1 MSCNLKQALVKV
13 EELLKFPAIQKN
25 TPFEIK
31 RIKFEIEAMM
41 AAKNKML
48 RGPEVLPYDS
58 NLKETSKKVTPEF
71 DTLPEYVPGQ
81 KNMTYAGIGSRET
94 PMEVLELMTK
104 ASTWLGSKGYTL
116 QSGGAI
122 GADMAF
128 EGKPYPKTL
137 TAGSYDVVN
146 KKGKVVLKAGEVVKI
161 GSKKYTDAYYAF
173 TDKSTKGSIVGS
185 DWSEKVNLPNVKS
198 FSSFDVVN
206 NKFGNA
212 NKVRVIANELHP
224 SSDGMDQW
232 VEALMARNTYQI
244 FGSNLDSPVDFVLFY
259 AKEGK
264 GIRPDGG
271 TGQAVEM
278 ARLKGI
284 PTVNMADS
292 NWRVQLQEV
301 LSNKKLPTKET
312 SSEVKPSKETTYE
325 VPSEVEPKKRVD
337 TEDKT
342 DKITTT
348 PSENLNTPPSNKL
361 DGEDEKYRLI
371 EEDNLNAEYKNDKM
385 FTVKDDISVNS
396 LKNNQILV
404 SSKSGD
410 GIYTVSEE
418 SKLKNSIDKLLYEAE
433 KNENKEYLVTD
444 LGTKYTDEE
453 LVDMIFKVNGEMS
466 DGAIPD
472 NVKLPAKWKD
482 IYYSKVAK
490 DLGVTIKGLEPI
502 KDKKIEK
509 TEVSK
514 SGIEVLKSQQEE
526 AAVKMINMLNSEIDD
541 TFMLEGEAGTGK
553 SYTVSKVLAQYMQEP
568 GHTEVIT
575 VAAATAHK
583 AKDVI
588 GDMIDE
594 VLQSV
599 DKNPDRKVKR
609 VVDLRLPSILSDTD
623 SRKVV
628 VLDEVSMVSPETMAD
643 IKRALDKAASEGVRH
658 KVIML
663 GDRAQLRPVINILNA
678 NNIIAYKNNYTG
690 HYVFKKN
697 AYDLGINGSFDGKNF
712 IPNDK
717 YRTDAV
723 LPAKLNAD
731 GSLTIDAS
739 SMQLKSFLF
748 RDLGNTSDKL
758 KHKLD
763 EQQRNTTATFEA
775 IRKFRTDNIET
786 STAAENTKSY
796 NEQLNDAIKGLTK
809 VGAVLL
815 SNSNS
820 KVPKKVMNDIRDGK
834 GVFLSYTNKT
844 VDTANTLFTH
854 IFAKETGVKENI
866 ESAETYG
873 VFAGQRVFSVS
884 NIQLG
889 GAKVTNNTQGEVV
902 KLEKL
907 SKINSSIMLYD
918 TDRVY
923 DIAKSTYPN
932 MWNFTSGTKLI
943 KPKVTVSMSSN
954 KLTTDSIDMLK
965 AVGINILTESDGYQ
979 YLVDVMLNNTS
990 QNAIIKYVNDNSEK
1004 FSGFMSMIGDSN
1016 KDDRALTAFLL
1027 EYASIRIQV
1036 TTKDMEENV
1045 IVSLGDMMRE
1055 HNLQNSNKKYTKMV
1069 YSKDIVSI
1077 LKGIA
1082 APYAQTVHKSQGSTF
1097 NSVISDNS
1105 TNYYQST
1112 VNKLETL
1119 YVAYSR
1125 SKGDI
1130 VIAPN
1135 ILDNLRGYKTS
1146 ETESALDEY
1155 LTPDLTP
1162 EASTKSEDSIISD
1175 KAPDTEHK
1183 VTIDEITRCLN
1194 LHKG

>member
-1 MSCNLKQALVKV
+1 MSCNLEQALNTVR
-13 EELLKFPAIQKN
+13 ELLELPAIQKN
-25 TPFEIK
+25 IPFEIK
-31 RIKFEIEAMM
+31 RIEFEIKAMI
-41 AAKNKML
+41 AAKDKML
-48 RGPEVLPYDS
+48 GGPEVLPYD
-58 NLKETSKKVTPEF
+58 NKLKETSKKATPEF
-71 DTLPEYVPGQ
+71 DTLPEYIPGQ

-94 PMEVLELMTK
+94 PIEVLELMTK

-146 KKGKVVLKAGEVVKI
+146 KKGKLVLKANETVKI
-161 GSKKYTDAYYAF
+161 GSEKYADAYYAF
-173 TDKSTKGSIVGS
+173 TDKATKGSIVGS
-185 DWSEKVNLPNVKS
+185 DWSERVNVPNAKS

-212 NKVRVIANELHP
+212 NKVKAIANELHP
-224 SSDGMDQW
+224 SSEEMGQW

-244 FGSNLDSPVDFVLFY
+244 FGSNLDTPVDFVLFY

-284 PTVNMADS
+284 PTVNMADKD
-292 NWRVQLQEV
+292 WRIKLQEA
-301 LSNKKLPTKET
+301 LNNKKLSNEKTVIDTK
-312 SSEVKPSKETTYE
+312 VKSLKETTYE
-325 VPSEVEPKKRVD
+325 VSSKGDKDYSALYAKLEDGRSIEEHYQVDVKGYKTWRDGKGKPPKDKSKNLQEEYTKLWKRYFDINPDKYEFIKEKVNNGVKLTDQFATEKGVNQADTIMQIVNSKWEPKKRVD

-342 DKITTT
+342 TKITAT
-348 PSENLNTPPSNKL
+348 PSENLDTPTNNKL
-361 DGEDEKYRLI
+361 DDEDE
-371 EEDNLNAEYKNDKM
+371 
-385 FTVKDDISVNS
+385 
-396 LKNNQILV
+396 
-404 SSKSGD
+404 
-410 GIYTVSEE
+410 
-418 SKLKNSIDKLLYEAE
+418 
-433 KNENKEYLVTD
+433 
-444 LGTKYTDEE
+444 
-453 LVDMIFKVNGEMS
+453 
-466 DGAIPD
+466 
-472 NVKLPAKWKD
+472 NVKG
-482 IYYSKVAK
+482 S
-490 DLGVTIKGLEPI
+490 EPI
-502 KDKKIEK
+502 KDTKIG
-509 TEVSK
+509 K
-514 SGIEVLKSQQEE
+514 SGIEGLKSQQEE
-526 AAVKMINMLNSEIDD
+526 AAVKMISMLNSD
-541 TFMLEGEAGTGK
+541 TDSVFMLEGEAGTGK
-553 SYTVSKVLAQYMQEP
+553 SYTVSKVLAQYMQNP
-568 GHTEVIT
+568 NHSEVLT

-599 DKNPDRKVKR
+599 DNDSDREVKR
-609 VVDLRLPSILSDTD
+609 VVDLRLPSILSDTE

-643 IKRALDKAASEGVRH
+643 IKRALDVAASEGVRH

-663 GDRAQLRPVINILNA
+663 GDRAQLRPVINIMNA
-678 NNIIAYKNNYTG
+678 NNIIAYKNDYTG

-697 AYDLGINGSFDGKNF
+697 AYDLGIDGSFDGKNF

-723 LPAKLNAD
+723 LPAKLNPD

-739 SMQLKSFLF
+739 SMLLKSFLF
-748 RDLGNTSDKL
+748 RDLGNTPNRL

-763 EQQRNTTATFEA
+763 EQQRNTTATFAA

-786 STAAENTKSY
+786 FVAAENTKSY

-815 SNSNS
+815 SDSNS

-834 GVFLSYTNKT
+834 GVFLSYTNNT
-844 VDTANTLFTH
+844 VDIANTLFTN
-854 IFAKETGVKENI
+854 IFARETGVKENI
-866 ESAETYG
+866 ESAEMYG

-884 NIQLG
+884 NIY
-889 GAKVTNNTQGEVV
+889 ADTSKVTNNTQGTVV
-902 KLEKL
+902 KLEDI
-907 SKINSSIMLYD
+907 SDVNSSITVYD
-918 TDRVY
+918 SDRVY
-923 DIAKSTYPN
+923 NIAKDLYSY
-932 MWNFTSGTKLI
+932 MWNFGTNKPI
-943 KPKVTVSMSSN
+943 EPKVSVWLN
-954 KLTTDSIDMLK
+954 TDDLIADKVNVLK
-965 AVGINILTESDGYQ
+965 AVGINIETEEDGQQ
-979 YLVDVMLNNTS
+979 YLVDVMINNTS
-990 QNAIIKYVNDNSEK
+990 KNAIVKYVKNNKEE
-1004 FSGFMSMIGDSN
+1004 FSKYDSMILEKNEDG
-1016 KDDRALTAFLL
+1016 RALTAFLL
-1027 EYASIRIQV
+1027 KYGNITMEV
-1036 TTKDMEENV
+1036 TTKDVDETLT
-1045 IVSLGDMMRE
+1045 VSIGEMLESSSKDKYP
-1055 HNLQNSNKKYTKMV
+1055 KKV
-1069 YSKDIVSI
+1069 YAKDIVE
-1077 LKGIA
+1077 LFKGVA

-1155 LTPDLTP
+1155 LAPDLTP
-1162 EASTKSEDSIISD
+1162 EASTKSEEDIISD

-1183 VTIDEITRCLN
+1183 VTISELMRCLN
-1194 LHKG
+1194 SYKG

>member
-1 MSCNLKQALVKV
+1 MSCNLEQALAKV
-13 EELLKFPAIQKN
+13 EKLLKFSAIQKN
-25 TPFEIK
+25 IPFEIK
-31 RIKFEIEAMM
+31 RIEFEIKAMIS
-41 AAKNKML
+41 AKNKML
-48 RGPEVLPYDS
+48 NGPEVLPYG
-58 NLKETSKKVTPEF
+58 NKVKETSKKATPEF
-71 DTLPEYVPGQ
+71 DTLPKYIPGQ
-81 KNMTYAGIGSRET
+81 NSMTYAGIGSRET

-104 ASTWLGSKGYTL
+104 ASAWLGTKGYTL

-128 EGKPYPKTL
+128 EGKSYPKTL

-146 KKGKVVLKAGEVVKI
+146 KKGKVVLKAGQVVKI
-161 GSKKYTDAYYAF
+161 GSKEYTDAYYAF

-185 DWSEKVNLPNVKS
+185 DWSEKVNVPNTKS
-198 FSSFDVVN
+198 FSSFDVIN

-212 NKVRVIANELHP
+212 NKVKAIANELHP
-224 SSDGMDQW
+224 SSDGMNQW

-244 FGSNLDSPVDFVLFY
+244 FGSNLNTPVDFVLFY
-259 AKEGK
+259 AKEGESL
-264 GIRPDGG
+264 RPEGG

-284 PTVNMADS
+284 PTINMADS
-292 NWRVQLQEV
+292 NWRVKLQEV
-301 LSNKKLPTKET
+301 LSNKNSPNKKEVIDT
-312 SSEVKPSKETTYE
+312 PLKETT
-325 VPSEVEPKKRVD
+325 S
-337 TEDKT
+337 
-342 DKITTT
+342 
-348 PSENLNTPPSNKL
+348 SENLNTPPGKKL
-361 DGEDEKYRLI
+361 DDEDEKYRLI
-371 EEDNLNAEYKNDKM
+371 EENNLNAEYKNDKM
-385 FTVKDDISVNS
+385 FTVEDGISVTS

-410 GIYTVSEE
+410 GIYTISEE

-433 KNENKEYLVTD
+433 NNESKEYLVTD
-444 LGTKYTDEE
+444 LGTKYSDEE
-453 LVDMIFKVNGEMS
+453 LVNMIFKVNGEMS

-509 TEVSK
+509 TEVGK
-514 SGIEVLKSQQEE
+514 SGIEGLKSQQEE
-526 AAVKMINMLNSEIDD
+526 AAVKMINMLSSD
-541 TFMLEGEAGTGK
+541 TDNIFMLEGEAGTGK

-568 GHTEVIT
+568 GHTEVLT

-599 DKNPDRKVKR
+599 DDNQDRKVKR
-609 VVDLRLPSILSDTD
+609 VVDLRLPSILSDTE

-643 IKRALDKAASEGVRH
+643 IKRALDMAASEGVRH

-663 GDRAQLRPVINILNA
+663 GDRAQLRPVINIMNA

-697 AYDLGINGSFDGKNF
+697 EYDLGINGSFDGKNF
-712 IPNDK
+712 IPKDK

-723 LPAKLNAD
+723 LPAKLNPD

-739 SMQLKSFLF
+739 SMLLKSFLF
-748 RDLGNTSDKL
+748 RDLGNVSNKL

-775 IRKFRTDNIET
+775 IRKFRTDRIET

-815 SNSNS
+815 STSNS

-844 VDTANTLFTH
+844 VDIANTLFTH
-854 IFAKETGVKENI
+854 IFAKETGVKDNV
-866 ESAETYG
+866 ESAEKYG

-907 SKINSSIMLYD
+907 SKINSSIVLYD

-923 DIAKSTYPN
+923 DIAKSTYPD

-943 KPKVTVSMSSN
+943 KPNVTVGMDSN
-954 KLTTDSIDMLK
+954 KLTIDSIDMLK
-965 AVGINILTESDGYQ
+965 AVGINIQTESNGEQ

-1004 FSGFMSMIGDSN
+1004 FSGFMSMIGDTN

-1027 EYASIRIQV
+1027 EYASIRV
-1036 TTKDMEENV
+1036 EVRTKDIEENV

-1055 HNLQNSNKKYTKMV
+1055 HNLHNSNKKYTRMV

-1125 SKGDI
+1125 SRGDI

-1162 EASTKSEDSIISD
+1162 EASTKSEDSIISN

-1194 LHKG
+1194 SHKG